1 MSRGRREEDSIIQGD
16 TIVLGWEALLVQSL
30 VGEGQ
35 GFDCTYS
42 GTPDGHY
49 CIYGSLGRPSRRR
62 HIVHLFL
69 VLKE

>member
-1 MSRGRREEDSIIQGD
+1 MSRGWREEDSIIQGD

-49 CIYGSLGRPSRRR
+49 CIYGSLGRRRR
-62 HIVHLFL
+62 PAAAAT
-69 VLKE
+69 